1 MKLNAHPRPVIVAQS
16 HDFPF
21 RTAGSNGKTGVR
33 LVLLGL
39 NHQGMV
45 AAHGHGIGKSGKQPR
60 AVMDDVGALAVHDI
74 RGAGDLRPGEVAQEL
89 VPQAHAQHGNGSGE
103 AFQELQAQPGVA
115 RMAGAWRNAHG
126 FQLRAVRQFQD
137 TRIVIR
143 MHHGLASQGVKRL
156 HQIPRKRIVIIN
168 EQKHGLLLSK

>member
-115 RMAGAWRNAHG
+115 RMAGAGGNAHG
-126 FQLRAVRQFQD
+126 FQLRAGRQFQN

-143 MHHGLASQGVKRL
+143 MHHGLASQGIKRL